1 MSPIVA
7 GDLKT
12 YGVASLPEA
21 DGVTSGGAIALLSR
35 PDLTQFSAAAIPE
48 VVSDNAG
55 DTMNCTILGRLAT
68 GAINTETKA
77 LTGTTPVTFVSVER
91 ILKVTLASAAAGQVT
106 VKEGVSGTIRVTL
119 IIGDTIS
126 YALFIA
132 SASAAAQEIRYEK
145 LFKKN
150 THGSLDLNDAELKL
164 TADPD
169 SKMMA
174 AEATTKDDSGTV
186 PDRNT
191 DTKPATSGTFVDDNV
206 VIVVPSSPLAFG
218 EAIGLWLEQS
228 LDAAD
233 SAYRSTFTT
242 QLGGTTV

>member
-1 MSPIVA
+1 MPIVA
-7 GDLKT
+7 ADLKT

-48 VVSDNAG
+48 AVSTSAA
-55 DTMNCTILGRLAT
+55 DTMNCTVRARLAS
-68 GAINTETKA
+68 GAINEETKA
-77 LTGTTPVTFVSVER
+77 LTGTTPVTFASVER
-91 ILKVTLASAAAGQVT
+91 ILKITLASPAAGTVT
-106 VKEGVSGTIRVTL
+106 VKEGVSGTTRVTL
-119 IIGDTIS
+119 VIGDTIS
-126 YALFIA
+126 YALFDS
-132 SASAAAQEIRYEK
+132 SASAAAAETRYEK

-150 THGSLDLNDAELKL
+150 THGTLDLSSAELKL

-174 AEATTKDDSGTV
+174 AEATTKDDSGSV
-186 PDRNT
+186 ADRNT
-191 DTKPATSGTFVDDNV
+191 DTKPATSGTFVDDNAA
-206 VIVVPSSPLAFG
+206 IAVPSSPLAAG
-218 EAIGLWLEQS
+218 EAIGMWLEQS
-228 LDAAD
+228 LTGGD